1 MTMRRVRWLAAAL
14 AIGLVAAACGGSSE
28 KATTT
33 TAAPTATTAAGGS
46 TAAPTTTAAPGEKFG
61 DLASPCGKGDAKGAT
76 ANGVTDTSITIGY
89 GDDAGYAGAPGLNK
103 EMSDAVKS
111 LIKWCNDQ
119 GGINGRKVVGNYY
132 DGKILDVKTA
142 MTQACTDK
150 VFMLVGE
157 GWALDSLQEDVRIGC
172 KLPAIPAYSVSTAF
186 AMGPG
191 MIQAVAN
198 PGDQLPLESQSAL
211 ALKFPESIKKVAYVY
226 ADYAATLET
235 MEKSKAAIPAL
246 GYVDLKCDQIYNI
259 GGEADWKPFAEN
271 LKKCGADFVIWVG
284 SPAPNFQNLLTASQQ
299 VGFAPKVWFT
309 DANHYDATF
318 AAWNA
323 TSNGAGNN
331 VYVRMAFTPFEE
343 ASTNKATQ
351 QYLDLINKDGG
362 KVGLL
367 GIQASSSWLLWATGV
382 KACGSTVTGKCVF
395 DAIAK
400 IDKWTAGGL
409 QVPMNPSKNAAPTCG
424 MTVKLNGAKW
434 ERFEPASGFTCNDKS
449 VATGLATK
457 YVTAAKLDANRV
469 ATVFGTFTLS

>member
-1 MTMRRVRWLAAAL
+1 MRTKRIRWVAAAM
-14 AIGLVAAACGGSSE
+14 AIGLVAAACGGSDE
-28 KATTT
+28 KAATT
-33 TAAPTATTAAGGS
+33 TAAPTATTGAGGS

-76 ANGVTDTSITIGY
+76 ANGVTDTTLTIGY
-89 GDDAGYAGAPGLNK
+89 GDDAGYAGSPGLNK
-103 EMSDAVKS
+103 EMSDSIKA
-111 LIKWCNDQ
+111 LIKWCDDQ

-172 KLPAIPAYSVSTAF
+172 KLPAIPTYSVSTAF

-191 MIQAVAN
+191 MVQGVAN
-198 PGDQLPLESQSAL
+198 PGDQLPLESYYAFQQ
-211 ALKFPESIKKVAYVY
+211 KFPDSIKKVAYVY

-235 MEKSKAAIPAL
+235 MEKAKAAIPAL

-299 VGFAPKVWFT
+299 VGFNPKVWFT
-309 DANHYDATF
+309 DTNHYDAGF

-323 TSNGAGNN
+323 TANGAGNN
-331 VYVRMAFTPFEE
+331 VYIRTAFSPFEE
-343 ASTNKATQ
+343 ASTNPATTK
-351 QYLDLINKDGG
+351 YLKLIADSGG
-362 KVGLL
+362 KVGQL
-367 GIQASSSWLLWATGV
+367 GSQASSSFLLWATGV
-382 KACGSTVTGKCVF
+382 KACGSTVTQKCVF

-400 IDKWTAGGL
+400 IDNWTAGGL
-409 QVPMNPSKNAAPTCG
+409 HVPMNPAKNQAPSCG
-424 MTVKLNGAKW
+424 MTVKLTGAKF
-434 ERFEPASGFTCNDKS
+434 ERYEPASGFACDDKYR
-449 VATGLATK
+449 ATGLVTK
-457 YVTAAKLDANRV
+457 YVTAAKLDANRT
-469 ATVFGTFTLS
+469 ATQFGTFTLS